1 MKSFS
6 VENISSQNLMKS
18 SVQRSIKAT
27 ILKQYPKLEDHIE
40 NIFPKKGSL
49 FLGKCI
55 NHVTVILGNNEL
67 LFFQIRNGPWI
78 PNLKLVHKYPF
89 MMPQIQVD
97 KGAIKHVLRGSNIMC
112 PGVTSPGGKLDD
124 VEANTVVQIRA
135 EDKEFPCAVG
145 ITTMSSKEIIEINK
159 DMCIENIHYLNDG
172 LWNFK
177 IET

>member
-55 NHVTVILGNNEL
+55 NHKWTMDTKFKIN
-67 LFFQIRNGPWI
+67 
-78 PNLKLVHKYPF
+78 PF

-124 VEANTVVQIRA
+124 VEANTVVVSV
-135 EDKEFPCAVG
+135 E
-145 ITTMSSKEIIEINK
+145 
-159 DMCIENIHYLNDG
+159 
-172 LWNFK
+172 
-177 IET
+177 